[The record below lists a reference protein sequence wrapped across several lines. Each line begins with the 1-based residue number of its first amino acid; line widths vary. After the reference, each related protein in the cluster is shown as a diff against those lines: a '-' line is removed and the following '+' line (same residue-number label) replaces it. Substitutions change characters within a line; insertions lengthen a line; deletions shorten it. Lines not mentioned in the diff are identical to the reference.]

1 MPKVRRFADLAA
13 IIEGLIWLCLA
24 WSISF
29 SVTRGSPELSL
40 AAMSIVGALILVSWA
55 HRPLRLLLRRY
66 HVRKRRTDMWMH
78 ILALPLLLT
87 LFLHVLLEVLL
98 GNTWVPPKILLF
110 NILATAGWLVF
121 VVTLFIKFI
130 INELKPTSR

>member
-13 IIEGLIWLCLA
+13 SIEGLIWLSLA

-29 SVTRGSPELSL
+29 SVSRGSPEFSL
-40 AAMSIVGALILVSWA
+40 AAMSIVGALILVCWA
-55 HRPLRLLLRRY
+55 HRPLRILLRRY

-87 LFLHVLLEVLL
+87 LFLHVLLEALL

-121 VVTLFIKFI
+121 VMTLFIKFI
-130 INELKPTSR
+130 INELKSTSR